1 MKTEE
6 GNTFYE
12 IETRKQTY
20 FFYFALYLAAALTI
34 ALHQPHFDTP
44 PLFGNPPDE
53 HSRYKV
59 PLYIEEHG
67 SLPTGFEEELFS
79 GDCRWTYGF
88 IPFFPI

>member
-1 MKTEE
+1 MKS
-6 GNTFYE
+6 
-12 IETRKQTY
+12 KQENRLI

-88 IPFFPI
+88 YTLLRWHFCMPREW

>member
-1 MKTEE
+1 MKS
-6 GNTFYE
+6 
-12 IETRKQTY
+12 KQENRLI

-67 SLPTGFEEELFS
+67 SLPTGFEE
-79 GDCRWTYGF
+79 
-88 IPFFPI
+88 